1 MTAVS
6 DMSLPSAR
14 PPRPPQGRTSIQLW
28 RKRSR
33 VIAALRIVLPSLI
46 GLILLGL
53 AGTVAYTTLAIKQVS
68 GGDSADPIRLVNPHF
83 VGRDT
88 RGRPF
93 VLTSVTATRD
103 PANYQRVILD
113 RPTLTV
119 DADGPDPLRITAG
132 AGVFHEDTGKL
143 EVSKG
148 VRLSDARGAFDTAQS
163 VFDTKTEDLI
173 GSGPVQGL
181 GSLGEIHAKS
191 YGVYDKGARMVFS
204 GGVRSRLQPK

>member
-1 MTAVS
+1 MAAVS
-6 DMSLPSAR
+6 DMSIPRRPSGE
-14 PPRPPQGRTSIQLW
+14 PRRRTSIQLW

-33 VIAALRIVLPSLI
+33 VIAALRIVLPGLI
-46 GLILLGL
+46 ALILLSL
-53 AGTVAYTTLAIKQVS
+53 AGTVGYSTLAIKQVS
-68 GGDSADPIRLVNPHF
+68 TGNSSDPIRLVRPHF

-93 VLTSVTATRD
+93 DLTSVTATRD
-103 PANYQRVILD
+103 PNNYQRVFLD

-119 DADGPDPLRITAG
+119 DADGPDPLHITAG

-148 VRLSDARGAFDTAQS
+148 VRIADARGAFDTAQS
-163 VFDTKTEDLI
+163 VFDTKTEDLV

-181 GSLGEIHAKS
+181 GSLGEIRAKS
-191 YGVYDKGARMVFS
+191 YGVYDKGARMVF
-204 GGVRSRLQPK
+204 GGDVHSRLQPK

>member
-1 MTAVS
+1 MTAAT
-6 DMSLPSAR
+6 DMSFPTGPAGQPYR
-14 PPRPPQGRTSIQLW
+14 RTSIQRW

-33 VIAALRIVLPSLI
+33 IIAALRIVLPTLI
-46 GLILLGL
+46 GLILVGL
-53 AGTVAYTTLAIKQVS
+53 AATVGYSTLAVQKVS
-68 GGDSADPIRLVNPHF
+68 AGNASDPIRLVNPHF

-103 PANYQRVILD
+103 PNDDKRVFLD
-113 RPTLTV
+113 RPTLTM
-119 DADGPDPLRITAG
+119 DEDGPDPLHITAG
-132 AGVFHEDTGKL
+132 AGIFHEDTGKL

-181 GSLGEIHAKS
+181 GSLGEIQAKS
-191 YGVYDKGARMVFS
+191 YGVYDKGARMVFT
-204 GGVRSRLQPK
+204 GGVHSRLQPK